1 MRRALTLALVAAWAV
16 MVGLLVRK
24 QTATP
29 ASDAAMLLAAAPG
42 TPIDERDEW
51 FGVYYGAEKVGHA
64 HRMTAR
70 TGDGYAFYED
80 SIVALAL
87 LGTPQTLRTALAA
100 ETDGEYALRSF
111 RFTLVSPATTFSASG
126 TSDDHVLS
134 VRYGP
139 RGQAAEL
146 RLPLTAAIYLP
157 STLRP
162 RVLAGDR
169 APGTRYTVPVFSPL
183 ALHNEPMTITIEGAE
198 TIDGPHGRVE
208 TTRLV
213 EEHQGLQARVWI
225 DPDGGVVRE
234 EAALGFTLARESEE
248 QALAPLSGAP
258 LDLARA
264 SKVPLTG
271 DLDDARAAAR
281 LRLRVSGPAADRIPD
296 DARRQRLHGDLLEI
310 TREDLPAPL
319 ALPLTL
325 PTTAEVTSAV
335 GAAPFLEV
343 DDPTVAAR
351 AKAIVG
357 DARDS
362 VTAARRL
369 VAWVADAIDKAP
381 TVTVPSARE
390 VLASRRGD
398 CNEHSVLLAA
408 LARAAGIPARLV
420 AGVVYAGDGFY
431 YHAWTEL
438 WLGAWVSADSV
449 FDQIPVDA
457 THVKL
462 VEGGPEQQIALAG
475 IIGRLAFRVEEDG
488 R

>member
-1 MRRALTLALVAAWAV
+1 MKRALTLALVASWAV

-24 QTATP
+24 QAAPP
-29 ASDAAMLLAAAPG
+29 ASDAATLLASSSRTG
-42 TPIDERDEW
+42 VDGRNEW
-51 FGVYYGAEKVGHA
+51 FGVYHGAEKVGHA

-70 TGDGYAFYED
+70 TGDGYGFYED
-80 SIVALAL
+80 SVVALAL

-100 ETDGEYALRSF
+100 ETDGDYALRSF
-111 RFTLVSPATTFSASG
+111 RFTLVSPATTFSVTG

-139 RGQAAEL
+139 QGQTADL
-146 RLPLTAAIYLP
+146 RLPLTTPIYLP

-162 RVLAGDR
+162 HVLTRDR
-169 APGTRYTVPVFSPL
+169 TPGTRYTVPVFSPL
-183 ALHNEPMTITIEGAE
+183 ALRNEPMTITIDGTE
-198 TIDGPHGRVE
+198 TIDGPGGRVE
-208 TTRLV
+208 ATRLV
-213 EEHQGLQARVWI
+213 EEHQGLEARVWI
-225 DPDGGVVRE
+225 DPEGNVVRE
-234 EAALGFTLARESEE
+234 EAALGFTLVRESEE
-248 QALAPLSGAP
+248 QALAPISGAP

-281 LRLRVSGPAADRIPD
+281 LRLHVSGPAAGRIPD

-319 ALPLTL
+319 PLPLALPA
-325 PTTAEVTSAV
+325 TAEVTSAL

-343 DDPTVAAR
+343 DDPTLAAR

-362 VTAARRL
+362 LTAAHRL

-438 WLGAWVSADSV
+438 WLGTWVSADSV
-449 FDQIPVDA
+449 FDQMPVDA

-475 IIGRLAFRVEEDG
+475 VIGKLAFRVEEDG